1 METTDKIINELA
13 VQLANKAIEQ
23 ANYKVFYDEAQ
34 EKLVE
39 AQAQLEQ
46 AQTQLEQAQ
55 AQLEQAQTQLEQAQ
69 NQLNKV
75 NQVLEADEALKDLF
89 DEVAN
94 ELEKE

>member
-1 METTDKIINELA
+1 MNTTDKIINNVA
-13 VQLANKAIEQ
+13 VQLANKIIEC
-23 ANYKVFYDEAQ
+23 ANYKVLYEEAQ
-34 EKLVE
+34 DKLAE
-39 AQAQLEQ
+39 M
-46 AQTQLEQAQ
+46 Q

-75 NQVLEADEALKDLF
+75 NQVLEAGEALKDLF

>member
-23 ANYKVFYDEAQ
+23 ANYKIFHEEAQ

-39 AQAQLEQ
+39 VQKQLVEVQAQLEQ
-46 AQTQLEQAQ
+46 AQI
-55 AQLEQAQTQLEQAQ
+55 
-69 NQLNKV
+69 QLNKV
-75 NQVLEADEALKDLF
+75 NQVLETDEALKDLF